1 MVNVIDSPSVDT
13 ATQIL
18 DAAEQLFAV
27 KGFNATSMRAIT
39 HKAEVN
45 LAAVNY
51 HFGSKDNLI
60 FEVIK
65 RGIQPINASRLKRL
79 DALMDQQRAD
89 TAGSVSLPEVLDA
102 FYRPAFEYF
111 QDSSRIHFLRLLGR
125 TLYETGPFTQQ
136 LLEKEW
142 MPLVHRFLAG
152 LKITLPHLEETEIM
166 WRFHFAI
173 GSMVFTVSQFE
184 ALEAMACEDCK
195 IRDDF
200 EPAIERLISFT
211 AAGLAQPAP
220 DQKGAA

>member
-1 MVNVIDSPSVDT
+1 MFNVINNQSEST

-18 DAAEQLFAV
+18 DAAEELFAV

-39 HKAEVN
+39 DKAQVN

-65 RGIQPINASRLKRL
+65 RGIQPINASRLERL
-79 DALMDQQRAD
+79 DVLLTRHHSE
-89 TAGSVSLPEVLDA
+89 TAESITLPEVLDA

-125 TLYETGPFTQQ
+125 TLYETGPFTTK

-142 MPLVHRFLAG
+142 MPLVHRFLEG
-152 LKITLPHLEETEIM
+152 LKISLPDLEEAEIM

-173 GSMVFTVSQFE
+173 GSMIFTVSQFE

-200 EPAIERLISFT
+200 EPAVQRLISFT
-211 AAGLAQPAP
+211 AAGLSQPASH
-220 DQKGAA
+220 QEGAA

>member
-1 MVNVIDSPSVDT
+1 MVNVINNQSESTV
-13 ATQIL
+13 TQIL
-18 DAAEQLFAV
+18 DAAEQLFAI

-39 HKAEVN
+39 EKAQVN

-65 RGIQPINASRLKRL
+65 RGIQPINASRLESL
-79 DALMDQQRAD
+79 DTLLARQG
-89 TAGSVSLPEVLDA
+89 AGSSEPVTLPEVLDA

-125 TLYETGPFTQQ
+125 TLYETGPFTTK
-136 LLEKEW
+136 LMENEW
-142 MPLVHRFLAG
+142 MPLVHRFLEG
-152 LKITLPHLEETEIM
+152 LKMTLPDLEEAEIM

-173 GSMVFTVSQFE
+173 GSMIFTVSQFE

-200 EPAIERLISFT
+200 EPAVQRLISFT
-211 AAGLAQPAP
+211 AAGLSQPSAY
-220 DQKGAA
+220 QEEHV